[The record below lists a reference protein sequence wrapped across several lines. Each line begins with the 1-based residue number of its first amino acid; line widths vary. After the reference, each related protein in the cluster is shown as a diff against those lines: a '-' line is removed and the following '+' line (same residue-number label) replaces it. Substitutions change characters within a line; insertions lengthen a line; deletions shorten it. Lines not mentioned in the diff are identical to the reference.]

1 MVSRLVGLMGLSHRM
16 LFGFLILPLFLQ
28 AQSVSADRIN
38 GLYEATISVT
48 SQNRDSRNEATR
60 LAFAEVLSRV
70 SGRTDLFDSGE
81 FPTIDEAML
90 RATKYVQQYRFKRIK
105 VAREDGRGTHNQ
117 LVLWVRFDESA
128 VNSILSQNL
137 LPVWGKA
144 RPATLV
150 WLVIDNKGEREL
162 VGNNSS
168 SSSRAQL
175 IKQAKQ
181 RGVPLR
187 FPLLDLQDTSALRVS
202 DVWGNFEDTI
212 LKASERYRT
221 EAVLVG
227 RVSQSGSNYW
237 TARWSLYQDSR
248 RYDWTTSGT
257 IIAEVLNPGI
267 DKTVEVLAQRFA
279 QFDQKD
285 ESERVLIHIKEVKT
299 LADYNRTVKYLSS
312 VSNVTSVQTH
322 LVSYDNVYFYLNTGT
337 GRTGVSQSIS
347 LGHTLIAEQVE
358 SYPGGIKPEGEP
370 GNSGVNPDIQKL
382 IPDLVYRLVP

>member
-1 MVSRLVGLMGLSHRM
+1 MVSRLVGLMGYSHRM
-16 LFGFLILPLFLQ
+16 LFGFLLLPLFLHI
-28 AQSVSADRIN
+28 QSVSAETIS
-38 GLYEATISVT
+38 GLYEASIPVE
-48 SQNRDSRNEATR
+48 SQNRDSRKEATQI
-60 LAFAEVLSRV
+60 AFGDVLSRV
-70 SGRTDLFDSGE
+70 SGRTDLLDNGE
-81 FPTIDEAML
+81 FPLIDEAML
-90 RATKYVQQYRFKRIK
+90 RAAKYVQQYRFKRVK
-105 VAREDGRGTHNQ
+105 VASEDGRGTRNQ
-117 LVLWVRFDESA
+117 LVLWVRFDETA

-137 LPVWGKA
+137 LPVWGKV

-168 SSSRAQL
+168 SSSRAKL
-175 IKQAKQ
+175 LRQAKQ

-187 FPLLDLQDTSALRVS
+187 FPLLDLQDQSALRVS

-212 LKASERYRT
+212 LKASARYQT

-227 RVSQSGSNYW
+227 RVFQSGSNYW

-248 RYDWTTSGT
+248 RYDWTTSGAILT
-257 IIAEVLNPGI
+257 EVLNPGI

-285 ESERVLIHIKEVKT
+285 DSERVLVHIKEIKT
-299 LADYNRTVKYLSS
+299 LSDYNRTVKYLTS
-312 VSNVTSVQTH
+312 VSNVNSVQTH
-322 LVSYDNVYFYLNTGT
+322 LVSYDHVYFYLNTGT

-358 SYPGGIKPEGEP
+358 SYPGGFKPEVEGADSAGPE
-370 GNSGVNPDIQKL
+370 VHRL
-382 IPDLVYRLVP
+382 VPDLVYRLVP